1 MIFIKWFI
9 YILLIFSTEDHFL
22 SYTVT
27 GTEISVLINTSAVKE
42 SLRNNSY
49 LEFNSKKWA
58 CIQLS
63 EGSSIGTLH
72 FSLFQ
77 TILFIYV
84 FYSYLGESQVSAVA
98 NVFAEKGISLYYFS
112 TFANDYTLVPSDNI
126 DHAISV
132 LQNQLGALLDQ

>member
-1 MIFIKWFI
+1 MIFIKWCI

-77 TILFIYV
+77 RYYLFIH
-84 FYSYLGESQVSAVA
+84 SYLGESQVSAVA